1 MWQRKRH
8 VLSWQSNFFGGAF
21 GFGTT
26 SNCAVIRRFYRLF
39 ACLVGSTVFFVLNVF
54 VQWIIVKIIYTVE
67 LLLKILL
74 LYVLLRLQVETK
86 AILPVNSVWL
96 LNDCENNLAIVWSRN
111 SSGWSRF
118 IKQDFNLLRCCSLFS
133 ETIRMILCPTDKT
146 VFFLV
151 YYLLVFLSSKKLT
164 TVETFTKLNL
174 ISGSRLFISPH
185 NGQKLILSFQLYF
198 TSPKNIKLFFRK
210 NVTIS

>member
-86 AILPVNSVWL
+86 AI
-96 LNDCENNLAIVWSRN
+96 
-111 SSGWSRF
+111 
-118 IKQDFNLLRCCSLFS
+118 
-133 ETIRMILCPTDKT
+133 
-146 VFFLV
+146 
-151 YYLLVFLSSKKLT
+151 
-164 TVETFTKLNL
+164 
-174 ISGSRLFISPH
+174 
-185 NGQKLILSFQLYF
+185 
-198 TSPKNIKLFFRK
+198 
-210 NVTIS
+210 

>member
-26 SNCAVIRRFYRLF
+26 SNCAVIRRFCRLF
-39 ACLVGSTVFFVLNVF
+39 PCLVGSTVFFVLNVF

-86 AILPVNSVWL
+86 AI
-96 LNDCENNLAIVWSRN
+96 
-111 SSGWSRF
+111 
-118 IKQDFNLLRCCSLFS
+118 
-133 ETIRMILCPTDKT
+133 
-146 VFFLV
+146 
-151 YYLLVFLSSKKLT
+151 
-164 TVETFTKLNL
+164 
-174 ISGSRLFISPH
+174 
-185 NGQKLILSFQLYF
+185 
-198 TSPKNIKLFFRK
+198 
-210 NVTIS
+210 

>member
-26 SNCAVIRRFYRLF
+26 SNCAVIRRFCRLF

-54 VQWIIVKIIYTVE
+54 VLWIIVKIIYTVE

-86 AILPVNSVWL
+86 AI
-96 LNDCENNLAIVWSRN
+96 
-111 SSGWSRF
+111 
-118 IKQDFNLLRCCSLFS
+118 
-133 ETIRMILCPTDKT
+133 
-146 VFFLV
+146 
-151 YYLLVFLSSKKLT
+151 
-164 TVETFTKLNL
+164 
-174 ISGSRLFISPH
+174 
-185 NGQKLILSFQLYF
+185 
-198 TSPKNIKLFFRK
+198 
-210 NVTIS
+210 